1 MRQYRSQV
9 FCCCEKAFNS
19 ILIHASQFHNPDH
32 SFIRSFVGW
41 LDYTTQ
47 FAKPS
52 VCILCNV
59 CIYHHTVW
67 HFGQDFESVGKIFAW
82 SEIPIWKF
90 HELFI
95 CCWFRSIRLP
105 LLSSVVLSMTVF
117 VHTWKFFWFVV
128 FLLTARKLN
137 INQWHVHI
145 LLSKIN
151 LKAGKLFSVFVHLH
165 VYGIVGKTLLAK

>member
-1 MRQYRSQV
+1 MHL
-9 FCCCEKAFNS
+9 N
-19 ILIHASQFHNPDH
+19 
-32 SFIRSFVGW
+32 FITPTTLSRSFVGW

-52 VCILCNV
+52 SM
-59 CIYHHTVW
+59 YTVHISSYGLTFW
-67 HFGQDFESVGKIFAW
+67 PGFWKRWQNFCL
-82 SEIPIWKF
+82 IWNSHLKF

-95 CCWFRSIRLP
+95 CCLFRSIRL
-105 LLSSVVLSMTVF
+105 LLLPYAVLSMTMF
-117 VHTWKFFWFVV
+117 VHTWIFFWFVV

-165 VYGIVGKTLLAK
+165 VYEIVGKTLLAK